1 MPDIILHSQRDTLR
15 VPTILTNSLDRLVN
29 SLGRNVAR
37 LLKFT
42 PVVDDF
48 FEFCSP
54 EKSFAGLARESAIV
68 ETGGFV
74 VADQANF
81 VAVKGGCE
89 KMLAIIL
96 LEMTFLTFLTLESP
110 VSETVRE
117 MMSLLPPGN
126 QEKIF
131 GGIKSKPSCTVSALG
146 LSVCV
151 PEYYCLE
158 VLLDF

>member
-48 FEFCSP
+48 FEFGSP

-89 KMLAIIL
+89 KMLAII
-96 LEMTFLTFLTLESP
+96 
-110 VSETVRE
+110 
-117 MMSLLPPGN
+117 
-126 QEKIF
+126 
-131 GGIKSKPSCTVSALG
+131 
-146 LSVCV
+146 
-151 PEYYCLE
+151 
-158 VLLDF
+158 